1 MKAVLPILSSGIMQR
16 INRFLS
22 SISNARKRTGILYA
36 MEEFETV
43 ISRCLS
49 QGYML
54 SEAENQVGNNVFLK
68 DDELI
73 GNIKSGTVSKPVLYI
88 GLETFVGP
96 RFDDAGFVEQFV
108 KKLIVE
114 EPTYPVVLLLYSR
127 KLFQVFS
134 RLYGLHLPN
143 QIHILDLSTPELTE
157 NEYT

>member
-1 MKAVLPILSSGIMQR
+1 MRAVPSILLSGIMQR
-16 INRFLS
+16 INGFLS

-36 MEEFETV
+36 TEEFETV

-54 SEAENQVGNNVFLK
+54 SEAENQVGKNAFLK

-73 GNIKSGTVSKPVLYI
+73 ANIKLGTAEKPILYI
-88 GLETFVGP
+88 GLETFIGP
-96 RFDDAGFVEQFV
+96 RFDDTGFVEQFV

-134 RLYGLHLPN
+134 RLYGLYLPN
-143 QIHILDLSTPELTE
+143 QIHSLDLSTPELTE
-157 NEYT
+157 NEYA